1 MRCTMSVLKNGDIC
15 PVCEKGKLKEIRKD
29 LILSYKNSSKKF
41 ENENVF
47 ECDVC
52 DYEALPKESNK
63 RVVKELTDFRRNING
78 LLMSDQLKSIR
89 KSLGLNIKQMAKL
102 LSVNDKTVGRYEN
115 GKVTQSA
122 HIDKLYRILQVF
134 PSVASILRP
143 DIGVPISSFKGHVI
157 LSEHVTLREND
168 NYIPEPVS
176 TYNFIADDYFDLK
189 GSKNATGC

>member
-1 MRCTMSVLKNGDIC
+1 MSVLKNEDIC

-29 LILSYKNSSKKF
+29 LTFRYKNSSKKF

-52 DYEALPKESNK
+52 DYEALPEESNK

-78 LLMSDQLKSIR
+78 LLLSDRLKSIR
-89 KSLGLNIKQMAKL
+89 KNLGLNIKQMAKL

-122 HIDKLYRILQVF
+122 HIDKLYRILEVF

-143 DIGVPISSFKGHVI
+143 DIGVPISSFKGYVI